1 MRNEELI
8 GFIDQEV
15 EEVEEENTTN
25 SKALEKKRFLPQEY
39 HKARKN
45 VSKLV
50 THYFNKLKDELMN
63 GGKLFHSISSFFSYI
78 TIIKI

>member
-1 MRNEELI
+1 MGL
-8 GFIDQEV
+8 IDQEDSEE
-15 EEVEEENTTN
+15 EEVEEENATN
-25 SKALEKKRFLPQEY
+25 SKAQEKKRFLPQEY
-39 HKARKN
+39 HKARKSVN
-45 VSKLV
+45 KLV

>member
-1 MRNEELI
+1 MGL
-8 GFIDQEV
+8 IDQEDS
-15 EEVEEENTTN
+15 EEEEAAEEENPTN
-25 SKALEKKRFLPQEY
+25 SKAQEKKRFLPQEY
-39 HKARKN
+39 HKARKSVN
-45 VSKLV
+45 KLV